1 MAKIESKPRG
11 VDRGAG
17 TTTGRDLRDL
27 RTQDLVQTNF
37 TNLISRTRP
46 DLERIQ
52 QTANFAGEVL
62 NDVEELRAENRVTDI
77 EAEFDK
83 DYAILKEN
91 FLTVANKVDQ
101 VTLTKMRNQIGKG
114 LEEVYT
120 KKFGTDTRALRKFK
134 ENVGN
139 KIRFNDNDIVSAWL
153 TRNTLEGI
161 EKNQTNIDTNYNSYK
176 THTHKLDAVAKEA
189 FEDLQ
194 NQIKTSKSRGFNLTG
209 QTSYLEQNQNDVN
222 AKSDFYFQAVKNSMQ
237 LKHGKADPDLIEDFI
252 ANDNYG
258 SNAGFNFRADEK
270 EYINKLVKDYKEQQT
285 AINIKF
291 EQGKINS
298 FYNTVTT
305 NLTALD
311 RNDPDFTTKI
321 AGIRESVQTDTANLI
336 GAEAESARTV
346 LLTAIDNYEN
356 GIDPSA
362 NNANIDL
369 FSFLK
374 KEIYAGRVNVVTD
387 TVTYKGLNNRSLRSL
402 VGTAI
407 SEKQFSE
414 LSTLIND
421 PNLKAAA
428 AAENRLYETYAEAM
442 TKRIISTS
450 DPTYATALLRTQ
462 ELMERKFAEAKKQ
475 YPDLTVQE
483 YFQVSGDLKPGRNA
497 NYENEFLIENFN
509 IINPVGEATKT
520 KIDIATGKLTVV
532 PVVLNNTEQAIVNL
546 RKKEVQVGFNKPEV
560 SYLTEEDF
568 QRKNKGAD
576 VEDDYFLLEDIV
588 EQIIK
593 ENSTVEQI
601 EEEWGKEV
609 AKDILIKAKPQLENI
624 KQFAEYYTTKGRTQ
638 E

>member
-27 RTQDLVQTNF
+27 PTQDLAQTNF
-37 TNLISRTRP
+37 TGLIRRTRP

-83 DYAILKEN
+83 DYATLKEN

-114 LEEVYT
+114 LEETYT

-134 ENVGN
+134 ERVGN

-161 EKNQTNIDTNYNSYK
+161 EKNQANIDTNYNSYK
-176 THTHKLDAVAKEA
+176 THKYQLNAVAKEG
-189 FEDLQ
+189 FEDLE

-209 QTSYLEQNQNDVN
+209 QTSYLEQNLNDVN
-222 AKSDFYFQAVKNSMQ
+222 AKSDFYFQAVKNTMQ
-237 LKHGKADPDLIEDFI
+237 LKYGKADPDLIVDFI

-258 SNAGFNFRADEK
+258 SNAGFSFTAKEK
-270 EYINKLVKDYKEQQT
+270 EYIGQLAKDYQEQQT

-305 NLTALD
+305 DLTALD

-321 AGIRESVQTDTANLI
+321 AEIRESVETDTANLI

-356 GIDPSA
+356 NIDPSA

-374 KEIYAGRVNVVTD
+374 KEIYAGRLNVVTD
-387 TVTYKGLNNRSLRSL
+387 TITYKGLENRSLRSL

-414 LSTLIND
+414 LSTLISD

-428 AAENRLYETYAEAM
+428 AAENKLYETYAEAM
-442 TKRIISTS
+442 TKLIISTS
-450 DPTYATALLRTQ
+450 DPTYATAVLRTQ

-483 YFQVSGDLKPGRNA
+483 YFKVSGDMKPGRNA

-509 IINPVGEATKT
+509 IINPVGESTKT
-520 KIDIATGKLTVV
+520 KFDLATGTLTTV
-532 PVVLNNTEQAIVNL
+532 PVVLNNAEEAIVKL
-546 RKKEVQVGFNKPEV
+546 SKKEVQVGFNKPQV
-560 SYLTEEDF
+560 SYLTLEDLE
-568 QRKNKGAD
+568 RKNKGAD
-576 VEDDYFLLEDIV
+576 VEDDYFLLEEIV
-588 EQIIK
+588 EQIIT
-593 ENSTVEQI
+593 NNLTVEQI

-609 AKDILIKAKPQLENI
+609 AKDILIKSKSELENI
-624 KQFAEYYTTKGRTQ
+624 KRFETFYTGRTQ